1 MAFQCARD
9 LDIQERPSKFVDS
22 WCMQINCTVVA
33 QLCQNDGL
41 RSVMDPI
48 TNILCWL
55 SRSRRQYNQYPLTNI
70 SLSLSLSLSQY
81 DLGLNTS
88 ISLRSLQSKRTEASM
103 LLHGKPQ
110 PPTPSFS
117 LSLSQQKA
125 TMWTQSFQTLMEF

>member
-1 MAFQCARD
+1 MAFQCARY
-9 LDIQERPSKFVDS
+9 LDIQERPSKFGDS

-55 SRSRRQYNQYPLTNI
+55 SRSLRQYNQYPLTNI
-70 SLSLSLSLSQY
+70 SLSLSLSLSLSQY

-117 LSLSQQKA
+117 LSLSLSKKPLCGPNL
-125 TMWTQSFQTLMEF
+125 SKH

>member
-1 MAFQCARD
+1 MAFQCARY

-70 SLSLSLSLSQY
+70 SLSLSLSLSLNMILASTPPSLF
-81 DLGLNTS
+81 DLSNPKELKHPCSSTAN
-88 ISLRSLQSKRTEASM
+88 
-103 LLHGKPQ
+103 
-110 PPTPSFS
+110 PSHQHHLS
-117 LSLSQQKA
+117 LSLSQHKA